1 MIRFEKSVKWLCL
14 IVLCLIIER
23 LTFLFELISYWFL
36 EYSNIFIF
44 RQISLPMVRMDW
56 QPSPD
61 GLRQILQ
68 LLKVIINHGPIGRDM
83 ALPSSALTNK
93 TTDLVNS
100 VQMKAVLNAR
110 LFFNKWEDRIR
121 GNWPIIRTL
130 GINTA

>member
-1 MIRFEKSVKWLCL
+1 
-14 IVLCLIIER
+14 
-23 LTFLFELISYWFL
+23 
-36 EYSNIFIF
+36 
-44 RQISLPMVRMDW
+44 MVRMDW

-68 LLKVIINHGPIGRDM
+68 LLKVSVNHGPIGRDM

-110 LFFNKWEDRIR
+110 LFFNK
-121 GNWPIIRTL
+121 
-130 GINTA
+130 